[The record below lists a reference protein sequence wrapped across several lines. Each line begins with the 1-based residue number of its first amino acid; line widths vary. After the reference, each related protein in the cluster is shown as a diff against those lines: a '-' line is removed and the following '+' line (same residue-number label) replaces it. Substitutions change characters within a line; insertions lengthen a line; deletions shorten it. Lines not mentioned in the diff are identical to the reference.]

1 MEKTYNIIVCAMVD
15 GVPGHTIIELYDGYI
30 SEPSVLSFPTLQ
42 KAEAFSFFLRG
53 LGYTR
58 EN

>member
-1 MEKTYNIIVCAMVD
+1 MKKTYSIVVCAMVD
-15 GVPGHTIIELYDGYI
+15 GVPGHTIIELYEGNDCN
-30 SEPSVLSFPTLQ
+30 VLSFPTQQ
-42 KAEAFSFFLRG
+42 KAEAFSFFLEG